1 LDDFYTA
8 MISGKSLLFLLKHPM
23 PKLLGLIFLFMVS
36 GFVGCKNRP
45 ENSKSGVHARG
56 LVYNNETTGRINLQL
71 PDGSSVLLDTSS
83 VIRLSAGFNKTNREL
98 SLEGAALFRT
108 AMSGLLPFVV
118 HTKALRMTVIS
129 TAAAFKIDG
138 FPGSPGEEVDLL
150 SGELKVMKSYHS
162 KSDNEPAELKAGEMV
177 MINTDIE
184 LMEKESFD
192 SAALRDWIGK

>member
-1 LDDFYTA
+1 
-8 MISGKSLLFLLKHPM
+8 MKHPI
-23 PKLLGLIFLFMVS
+23 PKLLGLIFLFIVT
-36 GFVGCKNRP
+36 GFIGCKNRP
-45 ENSKSGVHARG
+45 ENSKSGVHAGG
-56 LVYNNETTGRINLQL
+56 LIYNNGTTRRINLQL

-83 VIRLSAGFNKTNREL
+83 VISLSGGFNKTNREL
-98 SLEGAALFRT
+98 FLEGAALFRT
-108 AMSGLLPFVV
+108 MSGLLPFVI

-138 FPGSPGEEVDLL
+138 FQDSPGEEVDLL
-150 SGELKVMKSYHS
+150 SGELRVIKSYHS

-192 SAALRDWIGK
+192 SAELRDWIGK